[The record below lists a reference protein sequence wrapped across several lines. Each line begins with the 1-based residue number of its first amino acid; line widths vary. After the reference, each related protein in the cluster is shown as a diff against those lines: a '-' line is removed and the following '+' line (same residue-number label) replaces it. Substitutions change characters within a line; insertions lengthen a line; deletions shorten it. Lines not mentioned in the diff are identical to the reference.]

1 MRSDCVAWASECG
14 RGDPVSVLIWI
25 AAAYVV
31 GTKLLDCWTTQRFVQ
46 TAAAE
51 SNALASCLMR
61 RFGFTRT
68 VWGIFAFASLWAVAL
83 AASADAS
90 GAAAAAWG
98 YALLAAFVGTVQAAV
113 AATNATGRFNA
124 ITRVVYRLHTRRKRR
139 G

>member
-1 MRSDCVAWASECG
+1 M
-14 RGDPVSVLIWI
+14 SVLIWI

-51 SNALASCLMR
+51 SNALASWLMR
-61 RFGFTRT
+61 RFGFKRT
-68 VWGIFAFASLWAVAL
+68 VWGIFAFASLWTVTL
-83 AASADAS
+83 AACADAA

-98 YALLAAFVGTVQAAV
+98 YTLLAAFVGTVQAAV

-124 ITRVVYRLHTRRKRR
+124 VTRAVYRLHTLRAPRE
-139 G
+139 